1 MKITNIRLLAVAL
14 WVAVAGCGGSEEG
27 SAPSP
32 LSQTQAVRTGTHKVQ
47 VGADKAEVL
56 EQQGAR
62 MLADYGSFTLLQVD
76 DAALNRLRAA
86 DYELKDDYDRVLLN
100 AGTIDTASAHG
111 QSLRRWSRPA
121 VSGRSLHLVQF
132 TGPIKPEW
140 YAQLQATGVRVVG
153 YVPHNAYLVYGDPTA
168 LDTLRTL
175 VDTNSTFQWEAP
187 FLSDYKLD
195 PLLGT
200 VKTDLY
206 AIQLV
211 QDPEANAK
219 TLELVRSLQ
228 RSERAVHEALGYVNI
243 VSELDRSA
251 LSQVVTRPDVVY
263 IQPRPEPELL
273 DERQNMIVI
282 GSLAGTQPLGPGY
295 LPWLASKGF
304 TQAQF
309 TASGLGVDVS
319 DSGVDNGTPTP
330 NHFSLYVGG
339 NVLGTSR
346 VVYSRLEGT
355 PGSSS
360 TLQGCDGHGNINA
373 HIVGGYVDQA
383 AAPYTDSAGYLT
395 GLGVAPFVKLG
406 ASVVFDPGF
415 TNPNYENLLSRAYRD
430 GMRISSN
437 SWGTR
442 FNSYTS
448 DSQRYDALVRDAQP
462 AGSAAPAAGN
472 QEMTVVFAA
481 GNAGPTASTVGSPA
495 TAKNV
500 VTVGASENVRAFGGP
515 DGCGI
520 ADSGADSAL
529 DMIAF
534 SSRGPTADG
543 RKKPDLVAP
552 GTHITGGVPQADG
565 QRDNPPANPTGLA
578 LGCYNG
584 TVVCGG
590 VGSIFAP
597 PGQQWYTAS
606 SGTSHS
612 TPAVAGAAALVYQYF
627 LNQGLGMPSPA
638 MVKAYLMNSA
648 RYMTGVGAN
657 DSLYSNSQGMGL
669 MDLGMAFDD
678 TGRLLDDQTASSLFT
693 ATGQTRT
700 FSGVVS
706 DSSKPFRVTLA
717 WTDAPS
723 TVVGTV
729 WVNNLDLTV
738 TLGGNTYRGNVFSG
752 ASSTL
757 GGSPDAANNVESVFL
772 PPGSSGP
779 YTITVTASNI
789 AADGVPGNGSAVDQD
804 FALVAYNSCD
814 SAPPPVTGVT
824 ASPSGTGRI
833 AIDWTG
839 NGSPAYRVFRA
850 VTPGGPYTR
859 IAEVTGTSYVDST
872 ASGLVTYY
880 YVVRA
885 VQCSESAD
893 SNESSA
899 STTGTCTV
907 APRFTGLNSA
917 ASAQLSTCTHNL
929 SWAAAT
935 PLCGGSLTYS
945 VYRGT
950 TPGFIPSAA
959 TQLATGLTTTS
970 FVDDRNLG
978 PGRTYYYIVRAVEES
993 NATNEDTNLARV
1005 AVLAGG
1011 TITPGVRFF
1020 DDFDGNRPPNAAAYW
1035 LPQVNRGSVG
1045 TINLVSDCRY
1055 QSPTRSYRFGTT
1067 SCSGTYATNQDV
1079 QLTLGGNGSV
1089 SGINGFAIP
1098 TSLGGSVL
1106 TFNMWYNTEAK
1117 FDGVYLVYS
1126 TGGATGPWTQVNDS
1140 PTAGQPYIT
1149 QGRYDSVFAG
1159 TTQPLWS
1166 GVNTGENGALQPV
1179 SVDLAAMQGR
1189 TVWFGFRFI
1198 SDITTNQ
1205 EGFYLDDVRIS
1216 ADSVASCTTNTP
1228 APGPAVAYRVTLPAS
1243 AVAGATVNAT
1253 VTALDSA
1260 EVTDNSYTGTATLSS
1275 SDPRATLPASI
1286 TFTAGV
1292 ASNVPVILGTSGT
1305 QTLTATASDNP
1316 SMIGSGSTTVAP
1328 GAAASMGITVQP
1340 SNSRAGSTSSP
1351 AVRVALFDS
1360 YGNRASGATNA
1371 ITAAID
1377 NNPGNSD
1384 LFGTTTVNA
1393 SAGVATFSNMYLSK
1407 VGTGYTLRFTSSGL
1421 QPVISQAF
1429 NVSPG
1434 PAIKLLFLVQPSNVG
1449 QGDPIAPAPQVGF
1462 TDAWDNR
1469 TTAGTATMTMTLN
1482 TNPTGATLGGTTVV
1496 TPVNG
1501 VATFSNLTMNRQG
1514 SGYSFRVYAPD
1525 MVSAASTTFSVSQGQ
1540 PYRVAF
1546 TTQPSTAAVGNAIS
1560 PAVRATVY
1568 DRLNNVY
1575 TAAPVAVSVNLGNNP
1590 SGATL
1595 SGTTTVNTVSGVA
1608 TFSDLSLDRQGNG
1621 YTLVTSGSGLLT
1633 DTSTAFNVQNP
1644 PDRLAFSVQ
1653 PVSSASGATLAA
1665 VRVVTQDSGGGTVT
1679 SPPVSVTLS
1688 LANNPA
1694 GGTLS
1699 GTLTA
1704 TTVNGIATFSNL
1716 SLDKVGTGYTL
1727 RASSTGLTAI
1737 VSSAFDIT
1745 PGAPAALAFTSQ
1757 PSSATAGASLGE
1769 VSVAIRDAAGNLVT
1783 SASNTITLALGA
1795 NPGGGRLSGTTSA
1808 AAVNGVATFSN
1819 LSLDKVG
1826 AGYTLRAS
1834 SGTLTSATSTAFN
1847 ITPGAA
1853 ASLAF
1858 RGAPASGTAGATLR
1872 SVQVELRDSLGNVT
1886 SGTDPVTLALKPN
1899 AAGATLGGTTTV
1911 AAVGGVATFS
1921 NLLVNRA
1928 GTGYVLEATSGTLSS
1943 ADSEQFEV
1951 RPGAP
1956 ARLAFRSSPS
1966 STTAGAVLGALQ
1978 VEIRD
1983 EQGNL
1988 IPDASNAVSLALS
2001 SAQGG
2006 TLGGTTTVTAVNGV
2020 ATFSDLFINR
2030 AAQGYTLTASSGTLA
2045 GATTAGFEIVPG
2057 AAARLVFVVQ
2067 PGATQAGSALGPAIR
2082 VALQDALGNLATGAT
2097 DDITLELGNNPGAA
2111 TLSGTRTVAAVNG
2124 VATFA
2129 DLSLNRAAG
2138 GYTLRASSGSLQAAE
2153 SSAFN
2158 ISAGAPARLAFRS
2171 GLASAAAGASLG
2183 TLQVELLDAL
2193 DNRVTQYVGDVSL
2206 ALGNNSTGA
2215 ALFGPASAPAVE
2227 GIATFSGINLRKAG
2241 TGYTLIASASGFS
2254 GATSSAFDIAPAAIA
2269 SYTLSLPPSVPAG
2282 QEVTFSVAAYD
2293 TFGNLATNSSATVT
2307 VSSTDSRASLPA
2319 PRALAAGVLSDL
2331 KVTFRSAGLNTLTVS
2346 DGTVSATAQTNVTP
2360 FALPVASIT
2369 RPASLETVSGS
2380 VTIAATGSVATGT
2393 TLASLSILVDGQVLA
2408 TGTEATLTATWDT
2421 TRLADNSLHTL
2432 TAVAVDAAGNV
2443 GNSSPVI
2450 VQVRSGTGGT
2460 DGGVDGGSDGGDGT
2474 DGGNGGVDGGTGTDG
2489 GSGGVDGGG
2498 GNGGGSGCG
2507 CTSSGA
2513 DASLLLALLALARYA
2528 AGRPSRRMR
2537 R

>member
-1 MKITNIRLLAVAL
+1 MKITNTRWLAVAL
-14 WVAVAGCGGSEEG
+14 CLAVAGCGGSEEG
-27 SAPSP
+27 EAQGPSTQPQP
-32 LSQTQAVRTGTHKVQ
+32 LRTGTHKVQ
-47 VGADKAEVL
+47 VGADKAQAL
-56 EQQGAR
+56 TPQGGR
-62 MLADYGSFTLLQVD
+62 VLADYGSFTLLQVD
-76 DAALNRLRAA
+76 DAALNRWSTS
-86 DYELKDDYDRVLLN
+86 DYELKDEYDLLLLN
-100 AGTIDTASAHG
+100 AGTLDTASAHG

-121 VSGRSLHLVQF
+121 GSGRSLHLVQF

-153 YVPHNAYLVYGDPTA
+153 YVPHNAYLVYGEASA
-168 LDTLRTL
+168 LDSLRAL
-175 VDTNSTFQWEAP
+175 VDTDRAFQWEAP
-187 FLSDYKLD
+187 FLEDYKLD
-195 PLLGT
+195 PQLGT
-200 VKTDLY
+200 VETELY

-211 QDPEANAK
+211 QDPEANAR

-251 LSQVVTRPDVVY
+251 LSQVVVRPDVVY

-309 TASGLGVDVS
+309 TASGIGVDVS

-346 VVYSRLEGT
+346 LVYSRLEGT
-355 PGSSS
+355 PNSSS

-373 HIVGGYVDQA
+373 HIIGGYVDQA
-383 AAPYTDSAGYLT
+383 APPFTDSAGYLT
-395 GLGVAPFVKLG
+395 GLGVAPFVRLG

-415 TNPNYENLLSRAYRD
+415 TNPNYENLLARAYRD

-462 AGSAAPAAGN
+462 SGSAVPATGN

-500 VTVGASENVRAFGGP
+500 ITVGASENVRALGGP

-552 GTHITGGVPQADG
+552 GTHITGGVPQAAS
-565 QRDNPPANPTGLA
+565 QRTNPPANPNGLA

-584 TVVCGG
+584 SVVCGG

-612 TPAVAGAAALVYQYF
+612 TPAVAGAAALVFQYF
-627 LNQGLGMPSPA
+627 LNQGLGTPSPA
-638 MVKAYLMNSA
+638 MLKAYLMNST
-648 RYMTGVGAN
+648 RYMSGVGAN

-669 MDLGMAFDD
+669 MDLGMALDG
-678 TGRLLDDQTASSLFT
+678 TGRLLEDQTAASLLT

-700 FSGVVS
+700 FTGVVS

-723 TVVGTV
+723 ALVGSV

-738 TLGGNTYRGNVFSG
+738 TVGGNTYRGNVFSG
-752 ASSTL
+752 ASSTP
-757 GGSPDAANNVESVFL
+757 GGSPDVANNVESVFL

-804 FALVAYNSCD
+804 FALVAYNSCA
-814 SAPPPVTGVT
+814 SAPPPVTGVA
-824 ASPSGTGRI
+824 ASPGGTGRI
-833 AIDWTG
+833 DIEWAG
-839 NGSPAYRVFRA
+839 NGSPAYRVFRST
-850 VTPGGPYTR
+850 TPGGPYTR

-885 VQCSESAD
+885 VQCGESAN
-893 SNESSA
+893 SNEASA

-907 APRFTGLNSA
+907 PPRFAGLTSA
-917 ASAQLSTCTHNL
+917 ASAQQSTCTNNL

-935 PLCGGSLTYS
+935 PLCGGSLSYS

-950 TPGFIPSAA
+950 SPDFIPSAA
-959 TQLATGLTTTS
+959 TRIATGLTGTS

-978 PGRTYYYIVRAVEES
+978 PGRTYYYIVRAVESS
-993 NATNEDTNLARV
+993 NATNEDANLARV

-1011 TITPGVRFF
+1011 AITPGVRFF
-1020 DDFDGNRPPNAAAYW
+1020 DDFDGNRPPNASAYW
-1035 LPQVNRGSVG
+1035 LPQVIRGSVG
-1045 TINLVSDCRY
+1045 TINLVSDCRF
-1055 QSPTRSYRFGTT
+1055 QSPTRSYRFGTN
-1067 SCSGTYATNQDV
+1067 SCSGTYTTNQDV

-1098 TSLGGSVL
+1098 TSLGGSVMS
-1106 TFNMWYNTEAK
+1106 FHMWYNTEAK

-1126 TGGATGPWTQVNDS
+1126 TAGATGPWTQVNDS
-1140 PTAGQPYIT
+1140 PTAGQPHIT

-1159 TTQPLWS
+1159 TSQPLWS
-1166 GVNTGENGALQPV
+1166 GVNTGENGALQQV
-1179 SVDLAAMQGR
+1179 SVDLRALQGR
-1189 TVWFGFRFI
+1189 TAWFGFRFI
-1198 SDITTNQ
+1198 SDISTNL
-1205 EGFYLDDVRIS
+1205 EGFYLDDVRIT
-1216 ADSVASCTTNTP
+1216 ADSVASCTTLTP

-1243 AVAGATVNAT
+1243 AVAGETVSAT

-1260 EVTDNSYTGTATLSS
+1260 EVTDSSYTGTATLSS

-1292 ASNVPVILGTSGT
+1292 ASNVPVILGTAGT

-1316 SMIGSGSTTVAP
+1316 AMGGSGSTTVTP

-1371 ITAAID
+1371 ITASIE

-1393 SAGVATFSNMYLSK
+1393 SGGVATFSNMYLSK
-1407 VGTGYTLRFTSSGL
+1407 VGTGYTLRFSSSGL
-1421 QPVISQAF
+1421 APVTSQAF
-1429 NVSPG
+1429 DVSPG
-1434 PAIKLLFLVQPSNVG
+1434 PPIKLYFIVQASNVG
-1449 QGDPIAPAPQVGF
+1449 QGDPMTPAPQVGF
-1462 TDAWDNR
+1462 TDAWDNP
-1469 TTAGTATMTMTLN
+1469 TNAGTATLTMTLN
-1482 TNPTGATLGGTTVV
+1482 TNPNGATLGGTTVV
-1496 TPVNG
+1496 NPVNG
-1501 VATFSNLTMNRQG
+1501 VGTFSNLTMNRQG
-1514 SGYSFRVYAPD
+1514 TGYSFRVFGTN
-1525 MVSAASTTFSVSQGQ
+1525 MVSAASTTFSVGPGQ

-1546 TTQPSTAAVGNAIS
+1546 TTQPSTAAVGNAIT
-1560 PAVRATVY
+1560 PAVRVTVY
-1568 DRLNNVY
+1568 DRSNNVY
-1575 TAAPVAVSVNLGNNP
+1575 TAAPVAISVNLGNNP

-1595 SGTTTVNTVSGVA
+1595 SGTTTVNTVNGVA
-1608 TFSDLSLDRQGNG
+1608 TFSDLSLDRQGTG
-1621 YTLVTSGSGLLT
+1621 YTLVASGSGLLT
-1633 DTSTAFNVQNP
+1633 DTSTAFSVQNP

-1653 PVSSASGATLAA
+1653 PVSSASGATLPA
-1665 VRVVTQDSGGGTVT
+1665 VRVVTQDSSGGTVT
-1679 SPPVSVTLS
+1679 SPPVSVTLA
-1688 LANNPA
+1688 LENNPA

-1716 SLDKVGTGYTL
+1716 SLDRAGTGYTL
-1727 RASSTGLTAI
+1727 RASSTGLTGA

-1757 PSSATAGASLGE
+1757 PSSTTAGASLGS

-1783 SASNTITLALGA
+1783 SASNTIALALGA

-1808 AAVNGVATFSN
+1808 AAVNGMATFSN
-1819 LSLDKVG
+1819 LSIDRVG
-1826 AGYTLRAS
+1826 TGYTLRAT
-1834 SGTLTSATSTAFN
+1834 SGTLASATSAAFN

-1858 RGAPASGTAGATLR
+1858 RAAPASGTAGATLR

-1886 SGTDPVTLALKPN
+1886 SEAVPVSLTL
-1899 AAGATLGGTTTV
+1899 GGGSGGVLGGTTTV
-1911 AAVGGVATFS
+1911 TSANGVATFADLFIHQAARGYTLTAS
-1921 NLLVNRA
+1921 A
-1928 GTGYVLEATSGTLSS
+1928 TGVTGVTSGTFDIT
-1943 ADSEQFEV
+1943 AG
-1951 RPGAP
+1951 PP
-1956 ARLAFRSSPS
+1956 AALAFRSSPAT
-1966 STTAGAVLGALQ
+1966 TTAGAVLGTLQ

-1983 EQGNL
+1983 EQGNF
-1988 IPDASNAVSLALS
+1988 IPDATNVVSLALS

-2006 TLGGTTTVTAVNGV
+2006 TLGGTTTVTAVDGV
-2020 ATFSDLFINR
+2020 ATFSGLFINR
-2030 AAQGYTLTASSGTLA
+2030 AAQGYTLTASSGTLT
-2045 GATTAGFEIVPG
+2045 GATTAGFEIAPG
-2057 AAARLVFVVQ
+2057 AASRLVFVVQ
-2067 PGATQAGSALGPAIR
+2067 PGVAQAGSALAPAIR
-2082 VALQDALGNLATGAT
+2082 VALQDALGNLATSAT
-2097 DDITLELGNNPGAA
+2097 EDVTLELGNNPGAA

-2124 VATFA
+2124 VATFT
-2129 DLSLNRAAG
+2129 DLSLNRAAA
-2138 GYTLRASSGSLQAAE
+2138 GYTLRASSGSLQGAE

-2158 ISAGAPARLAFRS
+2158 ITAGAPARLVFRS
-2171 GLASAAAGASLG
+2171 GPASAAAGASLG

-2193 DNRVTQYVGDVSL
+2193 GNRVTQYVGDVSL
-2206 ALGNNSTGA
+2206 SLGNNSTGA
-2215 ALFGPASAPAVE
+2215 TLFGPASAPAVE
-2227 GIATFSGINLRKAG
+2227 GIATFSGLNLRKAG
-2241 TGYTLIASASGFS
+2241 AGYTLIASASGFS
-2254 GATSSAFDIAPAAIA
+2254 GATSAAFDIVPAAIA

-2282 QEVTFSVAAYD
+2282 QEVSFSVEAYD
-2293 TFGNLATNSSATVT
+2293 AFGNLATNASATVT
-2307 VSSTDSRASLPA
+2307 VSSTDRSASLPA
-2319 PRALAAGVLSDL
+2319 PQALAAGVLSDL

-2380 VTIAATGSVATGT
+2380 VTITATGSVATGT
-2393 TLASLSILVDGQVLA
+2393 TLASLSILVNGQVLA

-2450 VQVRSGTGGT
+2450 VQVRNGTGGVDGGT
-2460 DGGVDGGSDGGDGT
+2460 DGGVDGGDGT
-2474 DGGNGGVDGGTGTDG
+2474 DGGNADGGTGTDG
-2489 GSGGVDGGG
+2489 GTGGVDGGD

-2528 AGRPSRRMR
+2528 AGRPSRRTR